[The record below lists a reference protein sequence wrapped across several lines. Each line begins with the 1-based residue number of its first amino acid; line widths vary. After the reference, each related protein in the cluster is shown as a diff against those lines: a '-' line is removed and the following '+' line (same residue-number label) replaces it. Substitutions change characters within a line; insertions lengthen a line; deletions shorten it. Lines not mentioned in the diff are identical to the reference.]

1 MDANKQM
8 GSPSSSSFT
17 SDLFSSKESSASSS
31 FGIFGSI
38 FEPSSKILELQL
50 ALPYGLNST
59 IYLKFERL
67 IIFLSKV
74 GTAVVTRDDERL
86 AVGRVGGIFEQL
98 EELNSQGFD
107 IILVSSGA
115 VKAGR
120 QRLKHRRLIN
130 SSFADLQKPQVELAG
145 KACAAVGHNSLMA
158 LYSTLFSQ

>member
-1 MDANKQM
+1 M

-38 FEPSSKILELQL
+38 FEPS
-50 ALPYGLNST
+50 
-59 IYLKFERL
+59 
-67 IIFLSKV
+67 SKV

-158 LYSTLFSQ
+158 LYSTLFSQV